1 MQEICRALDESVEL
15 GMEDVP
21 IVRKCNLRINAVR
34 VKIEVKRSLIKGVEE
49 NNPIIL
55 EKAIRDAK
63 GICRDLDLPNFCLE
77 EISAGVLKMKRLEAE
92 KVEHAKLVEVLNLET
107 ERFSQGKPTL
117 TNPAVSESVRVF
129 FFICFFFLFI
139 FFFILFSFFFK
150 IKHCLT
156 SSFQLAYLI
165 FFL

>member
-1 MQEICRALDESVEL
+1 MCRALDESVEL

-34 VKIEVKRSLIKGVEE
+34 VKIEVKRSLIKGVED

-92 KVEHAKLVEVLNLET
+92 KVEHAKLVEVLNMET

-117 TNPAVSESVRVF
+117 TNPAVSESVRLFFLLFFFYLVF
-129 FFICFFFLFI
+129 FYLVFFSS
-139 FFFILFSFFFK
+139 FFFSFFF
-150 IKHCLT
+150 
-156 SSFQLAYLI
+156 
-165 FFL
+165 

>member
-1 MQEICRALDESVEL
+1 
-15 GMEDVP
+15 MEDVP

-129 FFICFFFLFI
+129 FLFVFFFYSFFFFI

>member
-1 MQEICRALDESVEL
+1 MKLVLVLVFYLFFLNFFGLFSSSPSLSYSVPLLFFLQEICRALDESVEL

-63 GICRDLDLPNFCLE
+63 GICRDLDLPNFCSGFFGGFCMLGSSR
-77 EISAGVLKMKRLEAE
+77 IQTHRGPCQTTIHPSCYTFGPKQVRY
-92 KVEHAKLVEVLNLET
+92 
-107 ERFSQGKPTL
+107 
-117 TNPAVSESVRVF
+117 SVN
-129 FFICFFFLFI
+129 I
-139 FFFILFSFFFK
+139 FIL
-150 IKHCLT
+150 
-156 SSFQLAYLI
+156 
-165 FFL
+165 